1 MTEMTL
7 VRVYLTEAEHL
18 LEPLVRQLHDV
29 ERVHGLTAYRGIL
42 GFGAS
47 GQVHT
52 SRLVDVKPDLPLVLE
67 FYDTPDRAAMIVE
80 HLKTRVK
87 PAHIIFWNIQTPI

>member
-29 ERVHGLTAYRGIL
+29 ERVRGLTAFRGIL

-52 SRLVDVKPDLPLVLE
+52 SRLADVRPDLPLVLE
-67 FYDTPDRAAMIVE
+67 FYDSPERAAAIIE
-80 HLKTRVK
+80 HLKSRVN
-87 PAHIIFWNIQTPI
+87 PAHIISWNVQSHS